1 METRAETPREPITI
15 RVGQSLLVDPIDAF
29 VAPRF
34 RGASNRIRVE
44 VVDTG
49 REGEEIYFKIQRG
62 VLTRG
67 VAEKELREKHV
78 AHYEAG
84 RNRRR

>member
-1 METRAETPREPITI
+1 MGTRAETPREPII
-15 RVGQSLLVDPIDAF
+15 IKIGQSLLIDAIDAF

-62 VLTRG
+62 VLTRWI
-67 VAEKELREKHV
+67 AEKELHEKHV
-78 AHYEAG
+78 VHYEAS